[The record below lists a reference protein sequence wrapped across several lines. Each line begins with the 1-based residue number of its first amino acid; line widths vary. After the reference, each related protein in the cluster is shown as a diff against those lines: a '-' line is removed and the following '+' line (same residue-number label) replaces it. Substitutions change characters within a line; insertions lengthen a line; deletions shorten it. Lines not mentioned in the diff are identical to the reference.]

1 MDQNDSASIGSPVR
15 GYYET
20 LCTLANM
27 QHHLGG
33 LLANGLPR
41 NTHTSMN
48 VKVFSPI
55 GLIARL
61 GETQALRK
69 KLNGTM
75 RRQSTES

>member
-1 MDQNDSASIGSPVR
+1 
-15 GYYET
+15 
-20 LCTLANM
+20 M

-33 LLANGLPR
+33 LLANGLPL

-48 VKVFSPI
+48 LKVFSPI